1 MVEEKKR
8 VAPNEA
14 SWLRW
19 VAFVIVGYII
29 GTVIAVPFEVLVM
42 LGPYFLMQGVVGEL
56 LEPIK
61 LLNNFVGMF
70 IGTLISL
77 RLVAKTKVREFIY
90 GVGGKG
96 CKKQNLL
103 VIGLYLLGMLIS
115 VLPFAGNFSLREVA
129 VEKYL
134 VSLLLVVLFTW
145 MQTSWEEIIFRG
157 VFIRFACKNNISNT
171 KKAVVWGIISSLLFM
186 LVHTAN
192 PEVLH
197 QSGWQVVLACI
208 TYFLSGMG
216 LYFADIYFKSLMPG
230 LIVHWVNNFVT
241 FAVFSSVVSAGGF
254 PSLIVDNTPPTGL
267 YYLVTTVLCYAP
279 LYVYIL
285 VKELKKRKA

>member
-1 MVEEKKR
+1 MAEKRKR

-19 VAFVIVGYII
+19 IAFIIVGLLI
-29 GTVIAVPFEVLVM
+29 GAVISMPLEILIM
-42 LGPYFLMQGVVGEL
+42 IGPYFLLQGVVGEL
-56 LEPIK
+56 LEPIR
-61 LLNNFVGMF
+61 LFNNFVGMF
-70 IGTLISL
+70 IGTIISL
-77 RLVAKTKVREFIY
+77 RLVAKTTVREFIY

-103 VIGLYLLGMLIS
+103 VLGLYLLGMVIS
-115 VLPFAGNFSLREVA
+115 ALPFAGNFTLREVGA
-129 VEKYL
+129 TKYL
-134 VSLLLVVLFTW
+134 VSLIVVILFTW
-145 MQTSWEEIIFRG
+145 MQTSWEEIVFRG

-171 KKAVVWGIISSLLFM
+171 KKAVVWGLISSIMFM
-186 LVHTAN
+186 LIHTSN
-192 PEVLH
+192 PEVLN
-197 QSGWQVVLACI
+197 QSGLQVVLACLP
-208 TYFLSGMG
+208 YFLSGIG

-230 LIVHWVNNFVT
+230 LIIHWVNNFVSFT
-241 FAVFSSVVSAGGF
+241 IFSSVVAVGGF
-254 PSLIVDNTPPTGL
+254 PSLLVDNTPPTGL